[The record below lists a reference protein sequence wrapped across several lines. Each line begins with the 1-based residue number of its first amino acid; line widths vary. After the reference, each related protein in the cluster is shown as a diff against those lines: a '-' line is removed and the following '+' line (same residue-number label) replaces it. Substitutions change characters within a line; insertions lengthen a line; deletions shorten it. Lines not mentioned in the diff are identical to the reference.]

1 MNILFIILGL
11 IAIIV
16 INLFSLIYGIKL
28 GQKITNNEPIEL
40 PKIENSVKFIK
51 KRKEIKADEEAMKI
65 MERNLENIENYD
77 GTSNGQID
85 I

>member
-40 PKIENSVKFIK
+40 PKIENSVKVTK

>member
-40 PKIENSVKFIK
+40 PKIENPVKVIQRKKQIK
-51 KRKEIKADEEAMKI
+51 EDEEAMKI